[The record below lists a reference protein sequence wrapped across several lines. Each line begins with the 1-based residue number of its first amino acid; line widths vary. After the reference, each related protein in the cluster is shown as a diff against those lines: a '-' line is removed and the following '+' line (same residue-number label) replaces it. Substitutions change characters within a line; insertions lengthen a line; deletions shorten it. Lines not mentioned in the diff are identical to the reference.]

1 MTPQRHPALP
11 LLAALVAALLAGLL
25 LAGPAGAAPRPLKV
39 GTSEGPAGYLTASWL
54 KNRKTTLTVAYSTSA
69 QIIGRLRTSRGGAPI
84 AGQKIEVF
92 VRPFGSTAPKGITAV
107 TSRLGGFRV
116 RIPGRTRPQTVNV
129 MVRPVAGAPALSVR
143 LKLKIRARVRL
154 NRSAS
159 RVKASRGVRFSGRV
173 FAPAISR
180 RGVLVE
186 MQVRVPGS
194 RSWRTFRTTRT
205 TQAGRFRTRQRFK
218 RTPAGTLY
226 SFRARYRS
234 QGRVPTQNGY
244 SRTLRVR
251 VR

>member
-1 MTPQRHPALP
+1 MNP
-11 LLAALVAALLAGLL
+11 LRRPVLAALLASLL
-25 LAGPAGAAPRPLKV
+25 VAGPAGAAPRPHPLKV
-39 GTSEGPAGYLTASWL
+39 GKSAGPAGYLTASWL
-54 KNRKTTLTVAYSTSA
+54 KNRRTSLTVAYSTSA
-69 QIIGRLRTSRGGAPI
+69 QIIGRLRTRRGGPPI
-84 AGQKIEVF
+84 AGQKVEIYT
-92 VRPFGSTAPKGITAV
+92 RPFGSKVPKGITAV

-116 RIPGRTRPQTVNV
+116 RVPGRTRPQTVNV
-129 MVRPVAGAPALSVR
+129 VARPAAGAPALSVR
-143 LKLKIRARVRL
+143 LKLRIRARVRL
-154 NRSAS
+154 NTSAS
-159 RVKASRGVRFSGRV
+159 RVRASRGVRFSGRV
-173 FAPAISR
+173 FAPAIPR

-218 RTPAGTLY
+218 RTPGGTLY

-251 VR
+251 IR